1 MDGEAAAAPSTTHP
15 RFSLALGG
23 GGARGIAHIVALEA
37 MDELG
42 VRPSFIAGCSIGA
55 MMAAAYASGISGREL
70 REHTTAILR
79 NRMETAR
86 LILRRRPGR
95 MRSLFDFN
103 PFKGVFIDG
112 DTLLDVVLPPG
123 VARDFGGL
131 QIPTIVIATDYYA
144 REEHV
149 FASGDLVQA
158 VAASIALP
166 ALIAPQEIAGRV
178 LVDGGL
184 LNPLPV
190 SHLLGRAEISMAVD
204 VSANTSENG
213 SGPPSTVDAMYGAV
227 QIMQHAITQAH
238 LKEHPADILI
248 RPAVAGFRVLDFFKV
263 DQILAA
269 CEPVRDDVKR
279 QLDLAFSRAS
289 A

>member
-1 MDGEAAAAPSTTHP
+1 MDGEAAAALPATHP
-15 RFSLALGG
+15 TFSLALGG
-23 GGARGIAHIVALEA
+23 GGARGLAHIVAFEA

-55 MMAAAYASGISGREL
+55 MMAAGYASGISGREL

-103 PFKGVFIDG
+103 PFKGTFIDG
-112 DTLLDVVLPPG
+112 DTLLDIVLPPG
-123 VARDFGGL
+123 VARDFGDL
-131 QIPTIVIATDYYA
+131 QIPTIVIATDFYA

-166 ALIAPQEIAGRV
+166 ALIAPQQIAGRV

-190 SHLLGRAEISMAVD
+190 NHLRGRADISMAVD
-204 VSANTSENG
+204 VSANTTEDG

-227 QIMQHAITQAH
+227 QIMQQAITEAY
-238 LKEHPADILI
+238 LKEYPVDILVK
-248 RPAVAGFRVLDFFKV
+248 PAVAGFRVLDFFKV
-263 DQILAA
+263 DRILAD
-269 CEPVRDDVKR
+269 CEPARDDVKR
-279 QLDLAFSRAS
+279 QLDAAFSRVS